1 MTTSRWLVFASV
13 LALSACGSITERF
26 SKQAAS
32 ANEIGAVA
40 NMKSISTAE
49 VSYNLDHGQFAPSL
63 DELRSSLPADLIS
76 GEKSGYRFKLKGS
89 KTSFSVEA
97 APTTFGSTGN
107 RTFYTDETMVIREH
121 EGPEPAT
128 ADSPDIEK
136 RLGGK

>member
-1 MTTSRWLVFASV
+1 MTTSSWPVFVSL
-13 LALSACGSITERF
+13 LALSACGSLTERF

-49 VSYNLDHGQFAPSL
+49 VSYNLDHGQFASSL
-63 DELRSSLPADLIS
+63 EELRSSLPADLIS
-76 GEKSGYRFKLKGS
+76 GQKNGYRFQLKGS